1 MSEDRALSGVARR
14 PEPRLLVYGGLVAA
28 LALGAGLRLYLLSDQ
43 PLLDD
48 EWHAV
53 AFARKLSFFGSL
65 IRINIGANSPA
76 VNFYAWLVL
85 HTVGYSEWVLRLPF
99 LAAGLLGL
107 VVMPLSV
114 RSVVTG
120 RAAVVFG
127 FLLAISPS
135 LIYYSRLFRAYGAY
149 VVLGFL
155 AITCLYL
162 WAVRGGRKW
171 AGGFVILG
179 SVAVYFHLLA
189 AVAIIVPLSVV
200 WLAKLVG
207 APGGRLRLQQGV
219 VLGWP
224 SLLGGTF
231 AAGLCVLMAAL
242 PVLRSSFLSH
252 VLGIPDQATIETLLA
267 AASLASGMANP
278 GLATGFWF
286 LALLGLVLLWRR
298 DKLLALMILAL
309 AMSYATILSLI
320 KVTDIH
326 LAVVLLR
333 YCLVLLPIICLLV
346 AIAVDWILTSFG
358 RRFDVEAPAATTLL
372 NTVGVG
378 ALLSGLILTGPLPYI
393 YRYPNN
399 FTNHFAFQQSYAT
412 PDWEAARPSY
422 AYSPVLSAGTISPF
436 YRTLGVCPSIR

>member
-179 SVAVYFHLLA
+179 SVAVYFTCSPQLR
-189 AVAIIVPLSVV
+189 LSCRCRWCGWQSWLVRRVV
-200 WLAKLVG
+200 DCDFSRVSCS
-207 APGGRLRLQQGV
+207 GGRVFLEARL
-219 VLGWP
+219 
-224 SLLGGTF
+224 
-231 AAGLCVLMAAL
+231 L
-242 PVLRSSFLSH
+242 PV
-252 VLGIPDQATIETLLA
+252 
-267 AASLASGMANP
+267 
-278 GLATGFWF
+278 
-286 LALLGLVLLWRR
+286 
-298 DKLLALMILAL
+298 
-309 AMSYATILSLI
+309 
-320 KVTDIH
+320 
-326 LAVVLLR
+326 
-333 YCLVLLPIICLLV
+333 C
-346 AIAVDWILTSFG
+346 
-358 RRFDVEAPAATTLL
+358 
-372 NTVGVG
+372 
-378 ALLSGLILTGPLPYI
+378 
-393 YRYPNN
+393 
-399 FTNHFAFQQSYAT
+399 
-412 PDWEAARPSY
+412 
-422 AYSPVLSAGTISPF
+422 
-436 YRTLGVCPSIR
+436 VC